1 MDDKINL
8 NEEWQRILS
17 QKNKSPKRVA
27 KFQEFK
33 KTHLDQT
40 RSEVNP
46 DTLRSKKK
54 PNRFVVDNEYVKG
67 HYLAKFPPVCSQVL
81 FTLLVHCNLNRQ
93 DAFPSIV
100 TIQELSG
107 CTNTRSV
114 ISALRILEAYGILN
128 IRRSKRGI
136 KAVNVYFFQSVRH
149 WRPLSKTMKKIK
161 LTDPLPQWQNPVQ
174 STGRKQTYRTG
185 PTANLTNLRENY
197 NNKIQNIGDILRERY
212 KMPEDP
218 SKVAIPTTS
227 SNTVVDDKKA
237 EDMEPDTP
245 VRTGEK
251 QEYRTG
257 TNATTIDTRNNGKLT
272 GTESQ
277 RHGMSSAVYKREITV
292 EKPPEDPFING
303 EKWTKEDEGI
313 GLMNINNE
321 DIGPGSATL

>member
-1 MDDKINL
+1 M
-8 NEEWQRILS
+8 
-17 QKNKSPKRVA
+17 A
-27 KFQEFK
+27 KFEEFK
-33 KTHLDQT
+33 KTHLAQT
-40 RSEVNP
+40 RSEINP

-67 HYLAKFPPVCSQVL
+67 YYLAKFPPVCSQVL

-114 ISALRILEAYGILN
+114 ISALRILEAYGIIN

-149 WRPLSKTMKKIK
+149 WRLLSKSMKKIK

-185 PTANLTNLRENY
+185 PSANLTNLRENY
-197 NNKIQNIGDILRERY
+197 NNKIQNIGDILRERF

-218 SKVAIPTTS
+218 SKVAIPTPS

-251 QEYRTG
+251 QGYRTG

-313 GLMNINNE
+313 GLMDIRKE
-321 DIGPGSATL
+321 DIGPGNATL

>member
-8 NEEWQRILS
+8 NEEWQRALS
-17 QKNKSPKRVA
+17 QKYKSPKRVA
-27 KFQEFK
+27 KFQELK
-33 KTHLDQT
+33 KTHLEQT

-67 HYLAKFPPVCSQVL
+67 YYLAKFPPVCSQVL

-93 DAFPSIV
+93 DAFPSII

-149 WRPLSKTMKKIK
+149 WRPLSKSMKKIK

-185 PTANLTNLRENY
+185 PSANLTNLKENY
-197 NNKIQNIGDILRERY
+197 NNKIQNIGDILRERF

-218 SKVAIPTTS
+218 SKVAIPTPS

-251 QEYRTG
+251 QGYRTG

-277 RHGMSSAVYKREITV
+277 RHDMSSAVYKREITV

>member
-27 KFQEFK
+27 KFEEFK
-33 KTHLDQT
+33 KTHLAQT
-40 RSEVNP
+40 RSEINP

-54 PNRFVVDNEYVKG
+54 PNRFVIDNEYVKG

-81 FTLLVHCNLNRQ
+81 LTLLVHCNLNRQ

-212 KMPEDP
+212 KMPEVP
-218 SKVAIPTTS
+218 SKVAIPTPS

-251 QEYRTG
+251 QGYRTG

-292 EKPPEDPFING
+292 EKIPEQPLING

>member
-1 MDDKINL
+1 M
-8 NEEWQRILS
+8 
-17 QKNKSPKRVA
+17 A
-27 KFQEFK
+27 KFEEFK
-33 KTHLDQT
+33 KTHLEQT
-40 RSEVNP
+40 RSEINP

-67 HYLAKFPPVCSQVL
+67 HYLAKFPAVCTQVL
-81 FTLLVHCNLNRQ
+81 LSLLVHCNLNRQ
-93 DAFPSIV
+93 DAFPSIQ

-114 ISALRILEAYGILN
+114 ISALRILEAYGIIN

-149 WRPLSKTMKKIK
+149 WRPLSKSVKKIK
-161 LTDPLPQWQNPVQ
+161 LTDPLPQWQNPVH

-197 NNKIQNIGDILRERY
+197 NNKLQNIGDILRGRY
-212 KMPEDP
+212 GILEDP
-218 SKVAIPTTS
+218 SKVAIQTLP
-227 SNTVVDDKKA
+227 SNTVADVKKA
-237 EDMEPDTP
+237 ENIGPDTP
-245 VRTGEK
+245 DRTGEK

-257 TNATTIDTRNNGKLT
+257 TNASTSDTRNNGKLT
-272 GTESQ
+272 GTESL
-277 RHGMSSAVYKREITV
+277 RHGMSATVYKREITV
-292 EKPPEDPFING
+292 PKDPEPPFING